1 MASLPAACAG
11 PAGSASL
18 PRSTAAPRASPPS
31 VSAQPDGAPAPGHMA
46 ARTDPRG
53 SAPSAL
59 QPRLCPCPMPVA
71 ANRGPGPR
79 SSAVGRTGLG
89 GRPPRGLRR
98 SYLLRARRR
107 EGEAPRT
114 TATRA
119 RVTMVASPAGG
130 PRPPNDRS
138 SAAVPR
144 AESDRSPRGARVLT
158 PNGRRHLPPSHG
170 LRRSQRARLA
180 GSADSREGPASARR
194 QRADMKEFD
203 TEN

>member
-79 SSAVGRTGLG
+79 SSAGGRTGLG

-119 RVTMVASPAGG
+119 RGDNGGEPGGRTTAAQRPLLGGSATGRVGPEPAW
-130 PRPPNDRS
+130 
-138 SAAVPR
+138 
-144 AESDRSPRGARVLT
+144 GAR
-158 PNGRRHLPPSHG
+158 PHAQRPSPP
-170 LRRSQRARLA
+170 AA
-180 GSADSREGPASARR
+180 
-194 QRADMKEFD
+194 
-203 TEN
+203 